1 MKLLDR
7 LVMAAQL
14 AAAAAEAL
22 PTPHPAVARLMCLGD
37 SITLGV
43 GGNGYR
49 EPLANLLQQHAG
61 PNWGEALLDSSASR
75 CLHCRRCCC
84 RVA

>member
-7 LVMAAQL
+7 LVLAAQL
-14 AAAAAEAL
+14 AAAAAEAP
-22 PTPHPAVARLMCLGD
+22 PTPHPAAAARLMCLGD

-61 PNWGEALLDSSASR
+61 PNWGEA
-75 CLHCRRCCC
+75 RCCC
-84 RVA
+84 CAGTSG

>member
-7 LVMAAQL
+7 LVLAAQL
-14 AAAAAEAL
+14 AAAAAEAP
-22 PTPHPAVARLMCLGD
+22 PTPHPAAARLMCLGD

-61 PNWGEALLDSSASR
+61 PNWGEALPGSQ
-75 CLHCRRCCC
+75 CCC
-84 RVA
+84 CPGTSG